1 MVEVETISTTRR
13 QISILLLM
21 IDSPVGL
28 KTVTIAT
35 LSQFP
40 LLAGSH
46 HRQERAVLLE
56 VLHHP
61 LQDTDLMV
69 EASHKLRIF
78 SPLVTGMGMARLD
91 TLMIVVEVI
100 VGVEIRTEDNIEG
113 AVKQWASHTIEFGLI
128 DNSET
133 LIITVLAKLNLIAR
147 KERQLSTVEH
157 V

>member
-1 MVEVETISTTRR
+1 
-13 QISILLLM
+13 
-21 IDSPVGL
+21 
-28 KTVTIAT
+28 
-35 LSQFP
+35 
-40 LLAGSH
+40 
-46 HRQERAVLLE
+46 
-56 VLHHP
+56 
-61 LQDTDLMV
+61 MV